1 MYILYIYI
9 HIYYIYIYIFT
20 AASQNVKPWSIP
32 WTHRLIHTPDPY
44 QNAGD
49 PDRSIRLDHRG
60 RSIPE
65 FWRNP
70 IYYIYTHTYD
80 VHAIQSVFTHI
91 SGQCL
96 HPFFLWLSMV
106 HPGWLH
112 AHHLAVWPFRTDQAA
127 EGLREGLLELRLAA
141 GKEQISWEYQ
151 GNRLAIAFRRFEAW
165 RGASCPR
172 HLQRLKLPVFCPRIG
187 WKHVH
192 SFSIVHWKNNGFN
205 FQLYL
210 AGGFKPV
217 LFSIIYGIILPI
229 D

>member
-1 MYILYIYI
+1 MYIIYILY
-9 HIYYIYIYIFT
+9 IYYIYIYGCESKCK
-20 AASQNVKPWSIP
+20 A
-32 WTHRLIHTPDPY
+32 LIHTLNPQADPY
-44 QNAGD
+44 
-49 PDRSIRLDHRG
+49 PRSIRKR
-60 RSIPE
+60 RWS
-65 FWRNP
+65 RP
-70 IYYIYTHTYD
+70 IHTSGSPRPIHTRILTQPHILYIYTHTYD

-141 GKEQISWEYQ
+141 GKEQISWEYH